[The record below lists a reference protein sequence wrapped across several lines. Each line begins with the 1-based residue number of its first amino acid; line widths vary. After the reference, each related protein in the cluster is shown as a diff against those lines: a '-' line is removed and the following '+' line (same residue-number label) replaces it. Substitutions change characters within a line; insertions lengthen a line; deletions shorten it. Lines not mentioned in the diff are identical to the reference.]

1 MDAVILIM
9 MALLAGVV
17 LWLVLSQRQ
26 YQRVDYGAM
35 VDQEER
41 ERQLGRRMEHLDRL
55 IGDLIAYERERRE
68 ELDALVATTR
78 AELEQQVQQAKAEI
92 VRDVLSQGQTFDELL
107 LSQQG
112 VLPGQPQPARG
123 GAAEPGANANLVRFF
138 KNPRQHQ
145 IAELLEL
152 GHTPAEVSRFL
163 GVSQHE
169 VDLVGS
175 IIFSE
180 SA

>member
-9 MALLAGVV
+9 LALVAGVV

-26 YQRVDYGAM
+26 FQRVDYGAM

-41 ERQLGRRMEHLDRL
+41 ERQLARRMEHLDRL
-55 IGDLIAYERERRE
+55 IADLIAYERERRA
-68 ELDALVATTR
+68 ELDALVINTR
-78 AELEQQVQQAKAEI
+78 AELRQQVEQAKADI
-92 VRDVLSQGQTFDELL
+92 VCEVLSQGRTYDELL
-107 LSQQG
+107 MSQQG
-112 VLPGQPQPARG
+112 I
-123 GAAEPGANANLVRFF
+123 EPGIRVEQDSGASPANSNLVRFF
-138 KNPRQHQ
+138 KNPRQHR

-152 GHTPAEVSRFL
+152 GHTPAEVARFL

-175 IIFSE
+175 ILFSE
-180 SA
+180 QSA

>member
-1 MDAVILIM
+1 MDAVILIL

-17 LWLVLSQRQ
+17 LWLVLNQRHF
-26 YQRVDYGAM
+26 QRVDYGTL

-41 ERQLGRRMEHLDRL
+41 DRQLARRMEHLDRL
-55 IGDLIAYERERRE
+55 IGDLIAYERERRA

-78 AELEQQVQQAKAEI
+78 TELSREVEQAKADI
-92 VRDVLSQGQTFDELL
+92 VREVLSQGQTYDELL
-107 LSQQG
+107 MAQQG
-112 VLPGQPQPARG
+112 VAPGQSRPQQPPEQPA
-123 GAAEPGANANLVRFF
+123 ANANLVRFF
-138 KNPRQHQ
+138 KNPRQHR

-152 GHTPAEVSRFL
+152 GHTPAEVARFL

>member
-9 MALLAGVV
+9 MAILAGVV
-17 LWLVLSQRQ
+17 LWLVLSQRHF
-26 YQRVDYGAM
+26 QRVDYDALI
-35 VDQEER
+35 DQEER
-41 ERQLGRRMEHLDRL
+41 ERQLARRMEHLDRL
-55 IGDLIAYERERRE
+55 IGDLIAYERERRA

-78 AELEQQVQQAKAEI
+78 TDLAREVEQAKADI
-92 VRDVLSQGQTFDELL
+92 VREVLNQGQTYDELL
-107 LSQQG
+107 MSQQG
-112 VLPGQPQPARG
+112 VAPGQSQPVELGMDPA
-123 GAAEPGANANLVRFF
+123 ANANLVRFF
-138 KNPRQHQ
+138 KNPRQHR

-152 GHTPAEVSRFL
+152 GHTPAEVARFL